1 MLACGA
7 FVISEPLT
15 PNEYLRPNLDYIEVS
30 SKENLFEVVSFFLIT
45 RKNERKFLIVD

>member
-7 FVISEPLT
+7 FVISKPVI

-30 SKENLFEVVSFFLIT
+30 SKENLFEVVSFFLDHEED
-45 RKNERKFLIVD
+45 KENF